1 MPLIDEEFHATDQRS
16 RRASP
21 WPWIVVIAA
30 LAVVWVLLSIGIS
43 VLARAR
49 PSGSSQATAAAVQ
62 QLHTTRVDQAE
73 QMTRYGDWIGAAR
86 VFQALDPSLPLD
98 TSRKHT
104 YLRLTAQSLVKSGSN
119 AAAVPF
125 YERYIGWA
133 VDLNQ
138 AECRGCHGPG
148 PGIFPQSPAQMEFSA
163 TARAYAAAHTAT
175 GQLTPRRDAL
185 RKQHQKNPHDAR
197 LRLLLHP
204 LENALGNEK
213 AAREHLAALKRLK

>member
-1 MPLIDEEFHATDQRS
+1 MPLIDEEFHATDQRR

-30 LAVVWVLLSIGIS
+30 IAVVWILLSVGIS

-49 PSGSSQATAAAVQ
+49 PANSQASAVAVQ
-62 QLHTTRVDQAE
+62 QVNTSRVDQAE
-73 QMTRYGDWIGAAR
+73 QMTRYGDWTGAAR
-86 VFQALDPSLPLD
+86 LFQAIDPNLPLD

-104 YLRLTAQSLVKSGSN
+104 YLRLTAQSLVQSGSP
-119 AAAVPF
+119 AAAAPY

-133 VDLNQ
+133 VDLDQ

-148 PGIFPQSPAQMEFSA
+148 TAMFPQSPAQMEFSA
-163 TARAYAAAHTAT
+163 TTRKYAAALAAT
-175 GQLTPRRDAL
+175 GQLTARRNYLQQQL
-185 RKQHQKNPHDAR
+185 RKDPQDVR
-197 LRLLLHP
+197 LHLLLHP
-204 LENALGNEK
+204 LEKALGNEK